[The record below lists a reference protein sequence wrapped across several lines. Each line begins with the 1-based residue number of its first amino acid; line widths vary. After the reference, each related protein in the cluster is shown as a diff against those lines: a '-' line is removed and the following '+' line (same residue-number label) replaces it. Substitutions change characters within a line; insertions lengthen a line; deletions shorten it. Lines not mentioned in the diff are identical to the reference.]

1 MLALI
6 LAFIP
11 YNRGTVCVEIP
22 QLATIIVTS
31 CYFSF
36 CSAPSSPPSKVV
48 FTQLSKNQ
56 LTISWTAP
64 PRDSWNGQW
73 ITYQLQICY
82 SYNARS
88 RNPTCSSEKIQSS
101 TAVIKNLRPGTRYF
115 VTVAAGTSA
124 GYGPKSTEVS
134 EITRDGG
141 KTPICISIQ
150 SNNSKMTGNYFLP
163 TNNIYTK

>member
-1 MLALI
+1 M
-6 LAFIP
+6 
-11 YNRGTVCVEIP
+11 EIP

-36 CSAPSSPPSKVV
+36 YSAPSSPPSNVV
-48 FTQLSKNQ
+48 FTQRSKNQ

-64 PRDSWNGQW
+64 PRDSWNGQR
-73 ITYQLQICY
+73 ITYQVCS

-88 RNPTCSSEKIQSS
+88 RNPTCFSENIQSS
-101 TAVIKNLRPGTRYF
+101 PAVIKNLRPGTKYF

-124 GYGPKSTEVS
+124 GYGPKSAEVS

-141 KTPICISIQ
+141 KTPIYIYISIQ
-150 SNNSKMTGNYFLP
+150 LNNLKMTGRYFYP
-163 TNNIYTK
+163 TTNIYIK